1 MSLEPTSPPILLVED
16 NPADLELA
24 LLAFKKRSL
33 AIPILVARDGE
44 EALAF
49 LPRWEADDPVP
60 RLILLDLKLPRVSG
74 LEVLRAFRAHPLVRW
89 VPVVILTSSTEERDV
104 ALAYG
109 LGASSYL
116 VKPVD
121 FDRFTQLTAL
131 IESYWCGANVPP
143 PRPPPP

>member
-1 MSLEPTSPPILLVED
+1 MSLEPTSPPIVLIED

-24 LLAFKKRSL
+24 LLAFRKRSL

-49 LPRWEADDPVP
+49 LPRWEAGDPLPLVV
-60 RLILLDLKLPRVSG
+60 LLDLKLPRVDG
-74 LEVLRAFRAHPLVRW
+74 HEVLRAFRAHPLLRS
-89 VPVVILTSSTEERDV
+89 VPIVVLTSSSEERDV
-104 ALAYG
+104 ARAYE

-143 PRPPPP
+143 PRPPSP